1 MNQLAG
7 EPRTGGTGRRIVQ
20 SAPVRLILG
29 IIWLMFV
36 LVVGQVAVLAAG
48 GNAFISV
55 LAALAAAVVSL
66 LAYAG
71 FVRLLEGRPVSELSL
86 LGAGREFLAGVALG
100 AVLFSLTIGVVAL
113 FGGYQVTGT
122 HAWTVVLPALAISIT
137 SGVMEEL
144 LFRGILFRIIEE
156 GLGSLLALIISGL
169 IFGLL
174 HLTNPNAS
182 LVAGLAIAIEAGI
195 LLAAVYMLTRRLWL
209 AIGLHLAWNLTQGG
223 IYGVAVSGNEM
234 EGLLDS
240 TLTGPEWLSGGA
252 FGAEAS
258 IVAVVVCLAAS
269 ALVLWRVR
277 QRRGWVAP
285 FWARRSRA

>member
-7 EPRTGGTGRRIVQ
+7 EPRTGGTLRRIVQ

-29 IIWLMFV
+29 FVWLVFV
-36 LVVGQVAVLAAG
+36 LVVGQVAVLLAG
-48 GNAFISV
+48 GHALLSV
-55 LAALAAAVVSL
+55 LAALVVAALSL

-71 FVRLLEGRPVSELSL
+71 FVRGLERRPVHELAL
-86 LGAGREFLAGVALG
+86 PGAGREFLAGVGLG
-100 AVLFSLTIGVVAL
+100 ALLFSLTIGLLAV
-113 FGGYQVTGT
+113 FGAYQVTGINS
-122 HAWTVVLPALAISIT
+122 WTVVLPVLAISIT
-137 SGVMEEL
+137 SGVVEEL
-144 LFRGILFRIIEE
+144 LFRGILFRIVEE
-156 GLGSLLALIISGL
+156 GLGSLLALVISGL

-174 HLTNPNAS
+174 HVGNPNAT
-182 LVAGLAIAIEAGI
+182 LLAGLAIAIEAGM
-195 LLAAVYMLTRRLWL
+195 LLGAVYMLTRRLWL

-234 EGLLDS
+234 DGLLES

-269 ALVLWRVR
+269 AYVLWRVR
-277 QRRGWVAP
+277 QRGGWVAP
-285 FWARRSRA
+285 FWARRRRA

>member
-7 EPRTGGTGRRIVQ
+7 EPRTGGTWRRIVQ
-20 SAPVRLILG
+20 AAPVRLILG
-29 IIWLMFV
+29 VIWLMFV
-36 LVVGQVAVLAAG
+36 LVAGQVAVLAAG

-55 LAALAAAVVSL
+55 LAALVAAAVSL

-71 FVRLLEGRPVSELSL
+71 FVRGLERRPVSELSL
-86 LGAGREFLAGVALG
+86 PGAGREFLAGVGLG
-100 AVLFSLTIGVVAL
+100 ALLFSVTIGVVAL
-113 FGGYQVTGT
+113 FGAYQVTGT
-122 HAWTVVLPALAISIT
+122 NAWTVILPALAISIT

-156 GLGSLLALIISGL
+156 GLGSLLALILSGL

-223 IYGVAVSGNEM
+223 VYGVAVSGNEM
-234 EGLLDS
+234 KGLLES
-240 TLTGPEWLSGGA
+240 RLTGPEWLSGGA

-258 IVAVVVCLAAS
+258 VVAVVVCLAAS
-269 ALVLWRVR
+269 ALVLGRVR
-277 QRRGWVAP
+277 QRGGWVAP
-285 FWARRSRA
+285 FWARRRSA